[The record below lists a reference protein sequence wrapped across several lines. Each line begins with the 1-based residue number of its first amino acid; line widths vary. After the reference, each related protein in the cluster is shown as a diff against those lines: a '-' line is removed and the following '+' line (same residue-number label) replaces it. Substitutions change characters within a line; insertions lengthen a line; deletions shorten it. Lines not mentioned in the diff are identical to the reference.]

1 MDSTSG
7 YCRSCYRD
15 VPEDSLL
22 CRECAERRT
31 PASRA
36 SRVVLLLGLA
46 GLPVMF
52 AGILGFNGRL
62 SIIGAAISGTAVLL
76 HVALTLR

>member
-15 VPEDSLL
+15 VSEDTLL
-22 CRECAERRT
+22 CPDCVVRRT

-46 GLPVMF
+46 GLPILF
-52 AGILGFNGRL
+52 AGVLGLNGRL
-62 SIIGAAISGTAVLL
+62 SMVGAAISGTAVLL
-76 HVALTLR
+76 HIALTLR